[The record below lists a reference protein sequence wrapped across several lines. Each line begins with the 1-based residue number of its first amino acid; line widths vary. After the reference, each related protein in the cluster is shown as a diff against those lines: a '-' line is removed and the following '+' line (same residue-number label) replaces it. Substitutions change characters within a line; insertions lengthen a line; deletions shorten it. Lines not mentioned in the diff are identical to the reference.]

1 MACERL
7 PPLFL
12 PHEFMVYRGM
22 CSLYLGDAAD
32 AIQDFQT
39 SLQLAQKSVANQAS
53 MLTKEVAK
61 SLGSRGC
68 EQRLKERR
76 SPKRH
81 AEKSMPCKSPR
92 TRRTGQETPGQSNS
106 KRSTATQE
114 WQQYL
119 PPEVASQEGFS
130 VFECEVLY
138 NVALCHLVANDHRAA
153 LLVCER
159 LLEKEGILETL
170 GPRSQCL
177 VWFLIGICHMATSD
191 MHNEQARHAFMQS
204 YSFDPTY
211 VDDFL
216 RRHKKKKEAP
226 TSLQAEAAA
235 HAKTGRVGGPAAALR
250 PLGGCPSRPALVHV
264 PQRQAQETCN
274 ASQEAIC
281 CLRQDPV
288 LLSARLPPCRLQIL
302 GAVFW
307 GRPTVRGPFIRPPS
321 LATPT
326 SFTRLDL
333 LTASLRPL
341 RGTA

>member
-1 MACERL
+1 
-7 PPLFL
+7 
-12 PHEFMVYRGM
+12 
-22 CSLYLGDAAD
+22 
-32 AIQDFQT
+32 
-39 SLQLAQKSVANQAS
+39 LAQKSMAIQAS
-53 MLTKEVAK
+53 ALTKEVATC
-61 SLGSRGC
+61 SGSSGS
-68 EQRLKERR
+68 EQRVKERR
-76 SPKRH
+76 SPRRH
-81 AEKSMPCKSPR
+81 SEKSKPSRSPR
-92 TRRTGQETPGQSNS
+92 SPGVGKETPMLPNS
-106 KRSTATQE
+106 ESSMTTQE

-119 PPEVASQEGFS
+119 PPEVASQEGLA

-138 NVALCHLVANDHRAA
+138 NVVLCHLTANDHRAA

-159 LLEKEGILETL
+159 LLEKEGILKSL

-191 MHNEQARHAFMQS
+191 MQNEQARHAFLQS

-216 RRHKKKKEAP
+216 RRHKKKSEAP
-226 TSLQAEAAA
+226 KSLQAEAAA

-307 GRPTVRGPFIRPPS
+307 GRPTVRWPFIRPPS

-333 LTASLRPL
+333 LSASRGMRIGANPSALRPS
-341 RGTA
+341 